1 MGIEVVSVIAG
12 VVLGGL
18 IWSDRVTDQLRG
30 VAIFLIASPLV
41 YGLLVLMIG

>member
-18 IWSDRVTDQLRG
+18 IWSGRVTDQLRG
-30 VAIFLIASPLV
+30 VAIVLIASPLV